1 MAAYYK
7 DLWDYTAILCHLPAW
22 TYNNTTYAFATN
34 VDSATVIQ
42 KAFNEAI
49 GKIVKERYAPVIKG
63 EEITNL
69 EPWEVLDCSLLF
81 EEKLYKVIDVKV
93 NDISI
98 NFEYDLHNQELI
110 LSTEY
115 PANTTFSIDY
125 EYIPEPIP
133 LKYNSATTTDNPFP
147 DNIVDM
153 NIICYYAA
161 SAWYKWQ
168 GGEEDI
174 KAASRNYDDWYAG
187 FGNIYNPTKEL
198 DIITDVYGGGIW

>member
-7 DLWDYTAILCHLPAW
+7 DLWDYAAILCHLPTW
-22 TYNNTTYAFATN
+22 TYNNTTYDFATN

-49 GKIVKERYAPVIKG
+49 GKIVKERYAPVIKN
-63 EEITNL
+63 EEITNA
-69 EPWEVLDCSLLF
+69 EPWEVLGCILLG
-81 EEKLYKVIDVKV
+81 EKLYKVIDVKV

-115 PANTTFSIDY
+115 PAGTTFIIDY
-125 EYIPEPIP
+125 EYMPVDIP
-133 LKYNSATTTDNPFP
+133 LKYDSATTIDNPFP
-147 DNIVDM
+147 DNIVDI

-161 SAWYKWQ
+161 YAWYKWQ

-174 KAASRNYDDWYAG
+174 KTASRNYDDWFAG
-187 FGNIYNPTKEL
+187 LNNIYNPTKEP
-198 DIITDVYGGGIW
+198 DVIKNVYGGGIW